1 MASRRLAEILR
12 ADDGIGAVIVELQNT
27 TDSGPASTDI
37 TAVLEQFIAAD
48 LAEKAATV
56 KYPVIHVYCDRVS
69 NKLTEKFRTFSGT
82 ASLVI
87 DVRVTHDHCGDLQQA
102 LAFYVDAVTEVLH
115 RRRGDWGGGVFYT
128 GGYEI
133 AFNAVKRGGK
143 NYLQT
148 ALITLDV
155 FISV

>member
-1 MASRRLAEILR
+1 MLR
-12 ADDGIGAVIVELQNT
+12 AEDGLAAVLTEMQNGS
-27 TDSGPASTDI
+27 DSIPGSTDI
-37 TAVLEQFIAAD
+37 TAVLEQFIGAD
-48 LAEKAATV
+48 LAEKAVAV
-56 KYPVIHVYCDRVS
+56 KYPVIHVYCDRVV

-87 DVRVTHDHCGDLQQA
+87 DVRVTHDHANDLQQS
-102 LAFYVDAVTEVLH
+102 LAFYVDVVTEVLH

-143 NYLQT
+143 NYLQN
-148 ALITLDV
+148 ALITLEV